1 MRILVI
7 GAGPAGARCAV
18 RLAER
23 LPGAAV
29 TLAGAEAA
37 LPYDRVALSKLLAG
51 DATIEGLITHPLA
64 LLRGLGIAYRPATPI
79 AAIDRAAGEAVTTRG
94 ARLGYDRLVLATG
107 SSAIRLPLPGAA
119 LPGVVLYRDMDDVRA
134 MLRAAA
140 GGGAAVVIG
149 GGLLGLEAAVGLAAR
164 GMTVTV
170 VHAVGWPMERQLDP
184 AAGALLTRRLGV
196 RGIRFAMPASTTG
209 IEGETR
215 ATGVRLSDGR
225 VVPASLVVMAVGIRP
240 SVALAREA
248 GLPVGRAI
256 TVNDAMRT
264 EDPAVY
270 AIGECAEH
278 QGRCIG
284 LVAPA
289 LEQAEIAARAI
300 AGEACAWAPRA
311 DSAALKVSGTAVWS
325 AGDIA
330 TAEDDCIVLRD
341 DAEERYRRLSLRDG
355 RLVGAVLY
363 GDTADAGFYLDLI
376 TSRRSV
382 AGFRSALALGPAFVR
397 EAA

>member
-7 GAGPAGARCAV
+7 GAGPAGTRCAV

-23 LPGAAV
+23 LPGSAV

-64 LLRGLGIAYRPATPI
+64 MLRGLGIAYRPATPI

-94 ARLGYDRLVLATG
+94 ERLGYDRLVLATG

-164 GMTVTV
+164 G
-170 VHAVGWPMERQLDP
+170 HEGDGGACGRLADGAPARPGGGGAADP
-184 AAGALLTRRLGV
+184 AARRARHPLRHAGQHRGHRGRGPRDRRDGSPMGAWCRPAWWSWRSASGRAWRW
-196 RGIRFAMPASTTG
+196 RG
-209 IEGETR
+209 
-215 ATGVRLSDGR
+215 
-225 VVPASLVVMAVGIRP
+225 RP
-240 SVALAREA
+240 GCRSAA
-248 GLPVGRAI
+248 AI
-256 TVNDAMRT
+256 TVDDAMRT
-264 EDPAVY
+264 EDPAIY

-278 QGRCIG
+278 QGRCHRPG
-284 LVAPA
+284 RPGAGAGGDRRPAPSP
-289 LEQAEIAARAI
+289 ARP
-300 AGEACAWAPRA
+300 AP
-311 DSAALKVSGTAVWS
+311 G
-325 AGDIA
+325 
-330 TAEDDCIVLRD
+330 
-341 DAEERYRRLSLRDG
+341 RRG
-355 RLVGAVLY
+355 RM
-363 GDTADAGFYLDLI
+363 
-376 TSRRSV
+376 RR
-382 AGFRSALALGPAFVR
+382 R
-397 EAA
+397 